1 MFNVVD
7 EQEFHNWLIMSEQWH
22 TITVC
27 ISFASNQHASIAKR
41 TIEVDAEL
49 QSQAVKRTLTVN
61 DEDLTAT
68 FETLTVRLARLAVNA
83 FLENVDLIA
92 KTLGSFGD
100 EAKRQ
105 P

>member
-1 MFNVVD
+1 
-7 EQEFHNWLIMSEQWH
+7 
-22 TITVC
+22 
-27 ISFASNQHASIAKR
+27 
-41 TIEVDAEL
+41 VDAEL

-61 DEDLTAT
+61 DEDLTACVQLFTMDNFVLNASSST

>member
-1 MFNVVD
+1 
-7 EQEFHNWLIMSEQWH
+7 
-22 TITVC
+22 
-27 ISFASNQHASIAKR
+27 
-41 TIEVDAEL
+41 VDAEL

-61 DEDLTAT
+61 DEDLTACVQLFTMDNSVLSTSSST
-68 FETLTVRLARLAVNA
+68 FETLTIRLARLAVNA
-83 FLENVDLIA
+83 FLENVDLIV